1 MPKYRLSYQVLSDFM
16 VVVEADSADEAKDM
30 LLESGAP
37 TGSVGGAE
45 VEWTSTDIYYDSIEV
60 SEEE

>member
-16 VVVEADSADEAKDM
+16 VVVEADSAEEAKDM
-30 LLESGAP
+30 LLDAGVP
-37 TGSVGGAE
+37 TGSVGNQE
-45 VEWTSTDIYYDSIEV
+45 VEFISADVYYDSIEV